1 MLKKVTA
8 IALLI
13 LVLPSLIAGC
23 GEGKKIP
30 ALAEISGTVVADG
43 KPLKMVQVVFMPE
56 PREGEILDAPQPS
69 RAVTDEDGKFV
80 LKYGGDPYLFGAAI
94 GPHRITMDDT
104 LHHESRENP
113 VDFRFSQRLVGATTT
128 PLRFEVKEGGD
139 NSVTLDITEHM
150 VN

>member
-1 MLKKVTA
+1 M
-8 IALLI
+8 
-13 LVLPSLIAGC
+13 LVLASIVMASLMVGC

-43 KPLKMVQVVFMPE
+43 KPLKQVQVVFMPE
-56 PREGEILDAPQPS
+56 PKEGEILDAPQPS
-69 RAVTDEDGKFV
+69 RAVTDENGKFV
-80 LKYGGDPYLFGAAI
+80 LKYGGDTQLLGAAI